1 MRRWRFDSIAMTVAL
16 TIVIAMGLGF
26 ALQNLVSAG
35 LAYIGFTPRQNPRDD
50 GIRFYAIRFPAQVSS
65 LVEVLDAI
73 PDAERPAV
81 VAAAQHPRIRVALR
95 GAPLPHLVDS
105 VDPYANLLRRRI
117 EVLFTAP
124 RVIIVASRTRLR
136 NTARGAGAGVRQ
148 AGMAVEAPLGDGH
161 WVVFTTDVK
170 YPPPIGPTAIEYS
183 RALSG
188 AWLAL
193 SALLVFA
200 LSCLTARRLAHP
212 LSELAG
218 AVEQLG
224 MSGDA
229 PLLPLKGPRELQV
242 TIRAFNRM
250 QERLRR
256 FNDDRVQMLAAMSHD
271 LRTSLT
277 RLKLRLE
284 VGGSPQQR
292 EKMIDEI
299 DAMSAMLGSILSF
312 ARDDAKREP
321 RTLVDFDAL
330 VEGVCGDAADAGAA
344 VTYSGIAG
352 VTVTGRPAALRRAVS
367 NLVDNAVKYGGGA
380 EVTSTKEARRVV
392 LAVEDHGPGIPRSER
407 EKVFEPF
414 YRIEGSRN
422 PETGGVGLGLA
433 VARSIAR
440 EHGGD
445 ITLAAHNGG
454 GLSACLE
461 LPA

>member
-1 MRRWRFDSIAMTVAL
+1 MRRWRVDSIAMTVAL
-16 TIVIAMGLGF
+16 TIVTAMGLGF
-26 ALQNLVSAG
+26 SLQHLVGAG
-35 LAYIGFTPRQNPRDD
+35 LAYIGFMPRQNPQDNR
-50 GIRFYAIRFPAQVSS
+50 IQFYAIRFPAEVSS

-73 PDAERPAV
+73 SDGERAAV
-81 VAAAQHPRIRVALR
+81 VAAAQHPQIRVELR
-95 GAPLPHLVDS
+95 GAPLAHLVDS
-105 VDPYANLLRRRI
+105 PDPYARLLRRRI
-117 EVLFTAP
+117 EVLLVAP
-124 RVIIVASRTRLR
+124 RVIIVASRTQRQ
-136 NTARGAGAGVRQ
+136 NPGPGAGGAVRQ
-148 AGMAVEAPLGDGH
+148 VGMAVEAPLGDGH
-161 WVVFTTDVK
+161 WVLFTTNVRT
-170 YPPPIGPTAIEYS
+170 PPPIGPTAIEYS

-188 AWLAL
+188 GWLAL
-193 SALLVFA
+193 SALLVLA

-229 PLLPLKGPRELQV
+229 PVLPLRGPRELQV
-242 TIRAFNRM
+242 TIAAFNRM

-256 FNDDRVQMLAAMSHD
+256 FNDDRVEMLAAMSHD

-284 VGGSPQQR
+284 IGENPEQR
-292 EKMIDEI
+292 QKMIGEI
-299 DAMSAMLGSILSF
+299 DAMSDMLGSILSF

-321 RTLVDFDAL
+321 RSRLDLDAL
-330 VEGVCGDAADAGAA
+330 AEGVCGDAADAGAA
-344 VTYSGIAG
+344 VTYSGAAG
-352 VTVTGRPAALRRAVS
+352 VTITGRPAGLRRAIA

-380 EVTSTKEARRVV
+380 EVRLTAETGRITLV
-392 LAVEDHGPGIPRSER
+392 VEDRGPGIPRSER

-422 PETGGVGLGLA
+422 PDTGGVGLGLA

-445 ITLAAHNGG
+445 ITLAARSGG
-454 GLSACLE
+454 GLSARLE

>member
-1 MRRWRFDSIAMTVAL
+1 MRRWRVDSIAMTVAL
-16 TIVIAMGLGF
+16 TIVTAMGLGF
-26 ALQNLVSAG
+26 ALQHLVSAG
-35 LAYIGFTPRQNPRDD
+35 LAYIGFMPRQDPQDNR
-50 GIRFYAIRFPAQVSS
+50 IRFYAIRFPAQVSS

-73 PDAERPAV
+73 SDGERPAV
-81 VAAAQHPRIRVALR
+81 VAAAQHPQIRVELR
-95 GAPLPHLVDS
+95 GAPLAHLVDS
-105 VDPYANLLRRRI
+105 PDPYARLLRRRI
-117 EVLFTAP
+117 EVLLVAP
-124 RVIIVASRTRLR
+124 RVIIVASRTQRR
-136 NTARGAGAGVRQ
+136 NVGAGVQQ

-161 WVVFTTDVK
+161 WVLFTTNVK
-170 YPPPIGPTAIEYS
+170 TPPPIGPTAIEYS

-188 AWLAL
+188 GWLAL
-193 SALLVFA
+193 SALLVLA

-229 PLLPLKGPRELQV
+229 PLLPLRGPRELQV
-242 TIRAFNRM
+242 TIAAFNRM

-284 VGGSPQQR
+284 IGEKPEQR
-292 EKMIDEI
+292 QKMIGEI
-299 DAMSAMLGSILSF
+299 DAMSDMLGSILSF

-321 RTLVDFDAL
+321 RTRLDLDAL
-330 VEGVCGDAADAGAA
+330 AEGVCGDAADAGAA
-344 VTYSGIAG
+344 VTYSGVAG
-352 VTVTGRPAALRRAVS
+352 VTVTGRPAALRRAIA

-380 EVTSTKEARRVV
+380 EVRLTAETGRIVV
-392 LAVEDHGPGIPRSER
+392 TVEDHGPGIPRSER
-407 EKVFEPF
+407 DKVFEPF
-414 YRIEGSRN
+414 YRVEGSRN
-422 PETGGVGLGLA
+422 PDTGGVGLGLA

-440 EHGGD
+440 EHSGD
-445 ITLAAHNGG
+445 ITLAARNGG
-454 GLSACLE
+454 GLTARLV